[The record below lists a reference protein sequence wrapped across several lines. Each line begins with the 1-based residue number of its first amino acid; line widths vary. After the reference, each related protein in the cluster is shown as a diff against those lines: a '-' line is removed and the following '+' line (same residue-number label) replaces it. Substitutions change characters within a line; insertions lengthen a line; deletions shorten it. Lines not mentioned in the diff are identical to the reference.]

1 MIYASYQSEAFFY
14 EQAMRIEVIREN
26 RQKTYT
32 EGGLYVDGERVC
44 DTLEDMDR
52 GLTQDMGEAKVKA
65 KKVYGETA
73 IPTGCYKVRIDTY
86 SPKFGGMPFYKEVCN
101 GTLPR
106 LENVPGYEGV
116 LIHVGKT
123 AENTLGCILVGE
135 KVKDGMLTHGKDMFK
150 KLWAK
155 IKDGKDIVIEV
166 K

>member
-1 MIYASYQSEAFFY
+1 
-14 EQAMRIEVIREN
+14 MRIEVKREN

-32 EGGLYVDGERVC
+32 EGVLYVNGERIC
-44 DTLEDMDR
+44 NTLEDMDR
-52 GLTQDMGEAKVKA
+52 GLTQDMGEAQVKA

-73 IPTGCYKVRIDTY
+73 IPTGVYKVRVDTY
-86 SPKFGGMPFYKEVCN
+86 SPKFGGMPFYKEVCK
-101 GTLPR
+101 GLLPR

-135 KVKDGMLTHGKDMFK
+135 KAQAGLLKNGREAFK
-150 KLWAK
+150 RLWEK

>member
-1 MIYASYQSEAFFY
+1 
-14 EQAMRIEVIREN
+14 MRIEVKRTN
-26 RQKTYT
+26 RQKSYT
-32 EGGLYVDGERVC
+32 EGRLYVDGEYIC
-44 DTLEDMDR
+44 DTLEDTDR
-52 GLTQDMGEAKVKA
+52 GLTQDMDEAQIKT

-73 IPTGCYKVRIDTY
+73 IPSGVYKVRIDTY
-86 SPKFGGMPFYKEVCN
+86 SPKFGGMPFYKEVCK

-135 KVKDGMLTHGKDMFK
+135 KAQAGVLKQGREAFK
-150 KLWAK
+150 KLWEK
-155 IKDGKDIVIEV
+155 IKDGKDIVIEI